1 MQVNQNNQTNY
12 HNTYVTPSMSD
23 MSPTQWE
30 GEVQQGQP
38 GHDVSFWSTGQP
50 QSQSMGVSQS
60 MGSPQGMGASQP
72 MGSPHGMGAP
82 QSTGSHQG
90 MGASRSMGSSQS
102 MGPAQSMGSP
112 QPAGSPQAVGC
123 SPSEDKNQTVSQ
135 GQNGLSQTASQSQLL
150 DQLGR
155 GGEARLA
162 RWRAALTSQPLDMTN
177 GLSQEAI
184 ENPMS
189 REEVLIGGLKG
200 LLSRNLG
207 HYVVATFIVGVQN
220 FVVWRGVL
228 ESVGNDY
235 LVIYQPNQDSHV
247 SCDFYSLKFIEFPN
261 SYDTIW
267 NYAPGQEQ
275 K

>member
-12 HNTYVTPSMSD
+12 HNTYVTPPMSD

-30 GEVQQGQP
+30 GEVQQAQP
-38 GHDVSFWSTGQP
+38 GHTASFWSTGQP
-50 QSQSMGVSQS
+50 EPMGLPQPMNASQSMGAPQT
-60 MGSPQGMGASQP
+60 MGSPQTMNSSQTSSSSRSISTPQTMGQ
-72 MGSPHGMGAP
+72 GSPSCTEQT
-82 QSTGSHQG
+82 QSGSGGQP
-90 MGASRSMGSSQS
+90 SSQS
-102 MGPAQSMGSP
+102 S
-112 QPAGSPQAVGC
+112 
-123 SPSEDKNQTVSQ
+123 SE
-135 GQNGLSQTASQSQLL
+135 QTAAQQFME
-150 DQLGR
+150 QFGR
-155 GGEARLA
+155 GGEARFA
-162 RWRAALTSQPLDMTN
+162 RWRDALSLKPLDMSN
-177 GLSQEAI
+177 GLTQEAI

-200 LLSRNLG
+200 LLSKNLG
-207 HYVVATFIVGVQN
+207 HYVIATFIVGVQN